1 MENNNT
7 KRYWSQGH
15 TPQSHKQSFEN
26 RSRENVINRQHQK
39 PEENQNAGGENSP
52 AESFSKERGYKK
64 LFAWQKADEL
74 AFQVYKATEMFPR
87 EETYGVKSQLRRA
100 ALSVPTNL
108 VEGNGRQ
115 GRKEFKQYVNI
126 ALGSLSEVEY
136 LLDFS
141 LKLGYF
147 STEQHEALCSVRNS
161 VGGLLWK
168 LHKSIAA

>member
-1 MENNNT
+1 MDNQ
-7 KRYWSQGH
+7 KRYWPQGH
-15 TPQSHKQSFEN
+15 MPQSHRQSFGKRPQEN
-26 RSRENVINRQHQK
+26 GRQQQLPK
-39 PEENQNAGGENSP
+39 NEEEQNAG
-52 AESFSKERGYKK
+52 AEHAPQERFSSERGYKK
-64 LFAWQKADEL
+64 LIAWQKADEL
-74 AFQVYKATEMFPR
+74 AFRVYKATEMFPR

-147 STEQHEALCSVRNS
+147 STEQHEALCSVGNS

-168 LHKSIAA
+168 LHKSIAD

>member
-1 MENNNT
+1 MDNS
-7 KRYWSQGH
+7 KRYWPQGH
-15 TPQSHKQSFEN
+15 TPQSHRQTFGD
-26 RSRENVINRQHQK
+26 RSQ
-39 PEENQNAGGENSP
+39 ENSKQRQTP
-52 AESFSKERGYKK
+52 NNAEEQGVGAGQALQENFSKERGYKK
-64 LFAWQKADEL
+64 LIAWQKADEL
-74 AFQVYKATEMFPR
+74 AFRIYKATEMFPR

-147 STEQHEALCSVRNS
+147 PAEQHEALCAVRNS

-168 LHKSIAA
+168 LHKSIGD

>member
-1 MENNNT
+1 MDNS
-7 KRYWSQGH
+7 KRYWPQGH
-15 TPQSHKQSFEN
+15 TAQSHRQAFEN
-26 RSRENVINRQHQK
+26 RTRENGLQTQPPKNAKEQNPGTKHAPQ
-39 PEENQNAGGENSP
+39 ENVPQ
-52 AESFSKERGYKK
+52 ERGYKK
-64 LFAWQKADEL
+64 LIAWQKADEL
-74 AFQVYKATEMFPR
+74 ALQVYKATEMFPR

-115 GRKEFKQYVNI
+115 GKREFKQYVNI

-147 STEQHEALCSVRNS
+147 SAEQHEALCSARNS
-161 VGGLLWK
+161 VGGLLWR
-168 LHKSIAA
+168 LHKSIAD